1 MTDSVQLLVNFQVQE
16 IASLQK
22 KQDILLIEFILF
34 HDLMPC
40 EDSKATG

>member
-22 KQDILLIEFILF
+22 KKDILLIEFILF
-34 HDLMPC
+34 HDIMPC
-40 EDSKATG
+40 EDTEATE